1 MSINW
6 VYFSDTN
13 TPPGEIKTFLE
24 KKQFQLTATNEID
37 RLRSLLIENDQ
48 SVLFIKSHTLYNVFD
63 FCQEISV
70 LYPHVY
76 IILIVPDNLENL
88 KKAMLMG
95 ASDSLRSSYTQ
106 EELNDA
112 IEHAKKYMQHRAK
125 KDQGF
130 VNLIKEKSKVIAVT
144 NPKGGV
150 GRTIV
155 TVNLAVAFAKM
166 GKKVA
171 VIDGNLQFGEVAM
184 YCNVKPK
191 KTIYEWV
198 KEGYGREQYSINQYM
213 TAVEGN
219 VSILA
224 APPRPEFFE
233 GISENQI
240 KAAVNE
246 AKKLFDIV
254 LIDMPVH
261 LSEIHLRF
269 LDLADEILLLTQNEV
284 SVLRLNQLY
293 LEMLESINLKD
304 RVKLILNRSVKKQGL
319 DVKKIEAILGL
330 SIFFTLPEQVNVAS
344 SSIKTGQP
352 FILSNPRSQLGKT
365 VLKLS
370 EKLIDQKIVETKK
383 LKKVKRWSL
392 FGKRGE
398 QRNVTI

>member
-13 TPPGEIKTFLE
+13 TPPGEIKTILE
-24 KKQFQLTATNEID
+24 KKQFRLTATNEID
-37 RLRSLLIENDQ
+37 RLRSLLIENNQ

-171 VIDGNLQFGEVAM
+171 VIDGDLQFGEVAM
-184 YCNVKPK
+184 YYNVKPK
-191 KTIYEWV
+191 KTIYEWA
-198 KEGYGREQYSINQYM
+198 KEGYSREQYSINQYM
-213 TAVEGN
+213 TTVEGD

-233 GISENQI
+233 GISENHME
-240 KAAVNE
+240 AAVNE
-246 AKKLFDIV
+246 AKKLYDIV
-254 LIDMPVH
+254 LIDLPVH
-261 LSEIHLRF
+261 ISEIHLRF
-269 LDLADEILLLTQNEV
+269 LDLADEILLVTQNEV

-330 SIFFTLPEQVNVAS
+330 NIFFALPEQVNVAS

-352 FILSNPRSQLGKT
+352 FILSNSRSQLGKA

-370 EKLIDQKIVETKK
+370 EKLIDQKNGETKK

>member
-13 TPPGEIKTFLE
+13 TPPGEIKSLLE
-24 KKQFQLTATNEID
+24 KKQFRLTATNEID

-112 IEHAKKYMQHRAK
+112 IEHAKKYMQHPAK

-184 YCNVKPK
+184 YFNLKPK

-198 KEGYGREQYSINQYM
+198 KEGYGREQYSISQYM
-213 TAVEGN
+213 TAVEGD

-233 GISENQI
+233 GISENHM

-261 LSEIHLRF
+261 ISDIHLRF
-269 LDLADEILLLTQNEV
+269 LDLADEILLVSQNEV

-330 SIFFTLPEQVNVAS
+330 NIFFALPEQVNVAS

-352 FILSNPRSQLGKT
+352 FILSNSRSQLGKA

-370 EKLIDQKIVETKK
+370 EKLIDQKIGETKK
-383 LKKVKRWSL
+383 LNKVKRWSL

>member
-13 TPPGEIKTFLE
+13 TPPGEIKSLLE
-24 KKQFQLTATNEID
+24 KKQFRLTATNEID
-37 RLRSLLIENDQ
+37 RLRSLLIENNQ

-125 KDQGF
+125 KDQGL

-184 YCNVKPK
+184 YFNVKPK

-198 KEGYGREQYSINQYM
+198 KEGYGSEQYSINQYM
-213 TAVEGN
+213 TTVEGN

-233 GISENQI
+233 GISENHI

-254 LIDMPVH
+254 LIDMPIH
-261 LSEIHLRF
+261 ISEIHLRY
-269 LDLADEILLLTQNEV
+269 LDLADEILLVTQNEV

-304 RVKLILNRSVKKQGL
+304 RVKLILNRFVKKQGL
-319 DVKKIEAILGL
+319 DIKKIEAILGL
-330 SIFFTLPEQVNVAS
+330 NIFFTLPDQVNVAS

-352 FILSNPRSQLGKT
+352 FILSNSRSQLGKA

-370 EKLIDQKIVETKK
+370 EKLIDQKIGETKK

>member
-1 MSINW
+1 MNINW

-13 TPPGEIKTFLE
+13 TPPGEIKTHLE
-24 KKQFQLTATNEID
+24 KKQFHLTATNQID
-37 RLRSLLIENDQ
+37 KLRTLLVENDQ

-95 ASDSLRSSYTQ
+95 ASDTLRSSYNL
-106 EELNDA
+106 EELNEA

-125 KDQGF
+125 KDTGF
-130 VNLIKEKSKVIAVT
+130 VNLLKEKSKVIAVS
-144 NPKGGV
+144 NPKGGI

-155 TVNLAVAFAKM
+155 TVNLAVALARM

-184 YCNVKPK
+184 YYNVKPK
-191 KTIYEWV
+191 RTIYEWV
-198 KEGYGREQYSINQYM
+198 KEGYGRGNFSINQYM
-213 TAVEGN
+213 TNVEGD

-233 GISENQI
+233 GISSEHI
-240 KAAVNE
+240 KAAIEE
-246 AKKLFDIV
+246 AKKLFDVV

-261 LSEIHLRF
+261 LSEIHLQF
-269 LDLADEILLLTQNEV
+269 LDLSDEILLLTVNEI
-284 SVLRLNQLY
+284 SVLRLSQLY
-293 LEMLESINLKD
+293 LDTLESIKLKD
-304 RVKLILNRSVKKQGL
+304 RVKLILNLSVKGQGL
-319 DVKKIEAILGL
+319 DQNKIEEILGREIYF
-330 SIFFTLPEQVNVAS
+330 SLPEQVKVAS
-344 SSIKTGQP
+344 TSIKSGQP
-352 FILSNPRSQLGKT
+352 FILSHSRSHLGKA

-370 EKLIDQKIVETKK
+370 EKLFEQKLDETREI
-383 LKKVKRWSL
+383 KKVKRWSL
-392 FGKRGE
+392 LGKRGGNG
-398 QRNVTI
+398 NVTI

>member
-1 MSINW
+1 MNINW

-13 TPPGEIKTFLE
+13 TPPGEIKSLLE
-24 KKQFQLTATNEID
+24 KKQFRLTATNEID
-37 RLRSLLIENDQ
+37 RLRSLLIENNQ

-184 YCNVKPK
+184 YYNIKPK

-233 GISENQI
+233 GISEDHM

-261 LSEIHLRF
+261 ISEFHLRF
-269 LDLADEILLLTQNEV
+269 LDLADEIILVTQNDV

-330 SIFFTLPEQVNVAS
+330 NIFFTLPEQVNIAS

-352 FILSNPRSQLGKT
+352 FILSNPRSQLGKA

-370 EKLIDQKIVETKK
+370 EKLTDQKIGETKK